1 MPIIWNLLNE
11 EAQGKLRKLLPKT
24 WKPPKYDDPVIT
36 ARGKLEDVEEIDK
49 IMRKAPHSKRS
60 LK

>member
-24 WKPPKYDDPVIT
+24 WKPPDELKAP
-36 ARGKLEDVEEIDK
+36 LENLEEIDK
-49 IMRKAPHSKRS
+49 IMRKAPHSKRE
-60 LK
+60 LNI